1 MSDDLFGNMNLDIQ
15 IDTEEIEKQ
24 APAASEDAA
33 GQNSTTT
40 GENTDVNLEI
50 KSTLEEDLL
59 DVDDAEIEDTS
70 EEVNED
76 GTPKEIDKST
86 PPSTAKDNN
95 SSSSP
100 EQPFVELSKKMFEG
114 GYLTQFEEED
124 FKKALEDNDG
134 DPLAAFGEM
143 VKKTVEDVHQDWIA
157 QYPLEVQDVIKA
169 SQAGIPLDKM
179 IQLKQEQLVLEG
191 ITEDKI
197 KEDAGLRKEL
207 LINHRKATTKLS
219 EKQISKD
226 VQRIIDAGE
235 DEDDALD
242 AYKDLVKIN
251 AENEKVLKENTIKQK
266 ELAAKQRI
274 ERIESIKKDV
284 YSTKEIIPSIPL
296 VKKEQDEL
304 AKSMTTIVYE
314 DEQGRGYTDVDK
326 FFSEHPVEARKALHY
341 YYQKG
346 LFKVDEK
353 TGVFA
358 PDFSKITNTLKTAV
372 TKEMKS
378 NAEKARQF
386 KSGTPESMGS
396 TEKVDIGASLNNWLN
411 KK

>member
-1 MSDDLFGNMNLDIQ
+1 MDDLFGNMNLDVQ
-15 IDTEEIEKQ
+15 IDTEEVETQ
-24 APAASEDAA
+24 TSVASEDAA
-33 GQNSTTT
+33 GNNPKTE
-40 GENTDVNLEI
+40 GVKPDMDLEV

-59 DVDDAEIEDTS
+59 DVDDAEIETNS

-86 PPSTAKDNN
+86 PPSTTKDNN

-100 EQPFVELSKKMFEG
+100 EQPFVELSKKMLEG
-114 GYLTQFEEED
+114 GYLTQFEEGD

-134 DPLAAFGEM
+134 DPLAAFGE
-143 VKKTVEDVHQDWIA
+143 VIKKTVEDVHQDWIA
-157 QYPLEVQDVIKA
+157 QYPPEVQDVIKA

-179 IQLKQEQLVLEG
+179 IQLKQEQLVLAG

-197 KEDAGLRKEL
+197 KEDADLRKEL

-235 DEDDALD
+235 DEDDAID

-251 AENEKVLKENTIKQK
+251 SDNEKVLKENTIKQK
-266 ELAAKQRI
+266 ELADKQRT
-274 ERIESIKKDV
+274 ERIEGIKKDV

-296 VKKEQDEL
+296 VKKEQDDL
-304 AKSMTTIVYE
+304 AKSMTTIVYT

-326 FFSEHPVEARKALHY
+326 FFSEHPIEARKALHY

-346 LFKVDEK
+346 LFKVDDK

-358 PDFSKITNTLKTAV
+358 PDFSKITNTLKTTI

-378 NAEKARQF
+378 SAEKSRQF
-386 KSGTPESMGS
+386 KSGTPEGLGS
-396 TEKVDIGASLNNWLN
+396 NDKVDIGASLSGWLN

>member
-1 MSDDLFGNMNLDIQ
+1 MEDLFGGMNLDVQ

-33 GQNSTTT
+33 GNPNAE
-40 GENTDVNLEI
+40 GEKPEVNLEV

-59 DVDDAEIEDTS
+59 DVDTAEIETNS

-76 GTPKEIDKST
+76 GTLKETDKST
-86 PPSTAKDNN
+86 PPSTAEDNN

-124 FKKALEDNDG
+124 FKKALEENDG
-134 DPLAAFGEM
+134 DPLAAFGE
-143 VKKTVEDVHQDWIA
+143 VIKKTVEDVHQDWIA
-157 QYPLEVQDVIKA
+157 QYPPEVQDVIKA

-179 IQLKQEQLVLEG
+179 IQLKQEQLVLSG

-197 KEDAGLRKEL
+197 KEDADLRKEL
-207 LINHRKATTKLS
+207 LINHRKVTTKLS

-235 DEDDALD
+235 DEDDAIE

-251 AENEKVLKENTIKQK
+251 TDNEKLLKEETIRQKQ
-266 ELAAKQRI
+266 LADKQRTEKI
-274 ERIESIKKDV
+274 EGIKKDI

-304 AKSMTTIVYE
+304 AKSMTTIVYT

-326 FFSEHPVEARKALHY
+326 FFSEHPIEARKALHY

-358 PDFSKITNTLKTAV
+358 PDFSKITNTLKTVV

-378 NAEKARQF
+378 NAEKSRQF
-386 KSGTPESMGS
+386 KSGTPEGLGS
-396 TEKVDIGASLNNWLN
+396 GDKVDIGASLNSWLN